1 MSLDLVDDDLAGL
14 ADAIWCS
21 ILGSPA
27 EPAAGPARPVGRA
40 VTSCVHISGDDWN
53 GSVSVALPWSLAL
66 EVAATMFGLPADEL
80 SDADVL
86 DAVGELANIAGGNVK
101 GMLEGPADLS
111 LPVVAEGIDFV
122 LTVPGAQVT
131 ASATMVHAG
140 TPFAIQIHERV

>member
-1 MSLDLVDDDLAGL
+1 MSLELMDDDLAGL

-27 EPAAGPARPVGRA
+27 EPGAAALPTDGRA
-40 VTSCVHISGDDWN
+40 VTSCVHISGDWN
-53 GSVSVALPWSLAL
+53 GTVSVGLPWSLAV
-66 EVAATMFGLPADEL
+66 EVAATMFGLPSADL

-101 GMLEGPADLS
+101 GMIEGPADLS
-111 LPVVAEGIDFV
+111 LPVVAEGVGFV
-122 LTVPGAQVT
+122 LAVPGSRIT

-140 TPFAIQIHERV
+140 TPFAIELHERI